1 MVVLTVQ
8 VLPVQRVPVLRAP
21 GHAELGGQAVQ
32 PHVAL
37 PAGVCSHQEQEGNS
51 LAAQPRRGGRAPFSK
66 NFLKNLF
73 AQTIISNNLQL
84 I

>member
-21 GHAELGGQAVQ
+21 GHAELGGRDVQ

-37 PAGVCSHQEQEGNS
+37 PAAVCSHQEQEGNS
-51 LAAQPRRGGRAPFSK
+51 LAAQPR
-66 NFLKNLF
+66 
-73 AQTIISNNLQL
+73 
-84 I
+84 